1 MDKVPRTKDS
11 RADRAHGPA
20 VLTFTIASVDDLK
33 GRTAL
38 ITGGARR
45 LGRAIAVAMAER
57 RANVA
62 FTFLRSTDE
71 ATQTMAQ
78 IEHAGAHGLAVKC
91 DVRQAESVKQAVGTV
106 IQRFGAI
113 DLLVNNAGLFQTLN
127 FEEITPAQWDDMF
140 AVNVRG
146 PFLFS
151 QASIPALRNARGRI
165 INLGS
170 LGGQRPWA
178 THAHYCASKA
188 ALHML
193 TQVMAKALAPQIA
206 VNCVAPGMI
215 DSEEGPREISILDRF
230 AAKTPMGRNGSPQ
243 DVVNAVMYF
252 ATASHFITGQ
262 ILTVDGGLGLA

>member
-1 MDKVPRTKDS
+1 
-11 RADRAHGPA
+11 
-20 VLTFTIASVDDLK
+20 LQQVDDLK
-33 GRTAL
+33 GKTAL

-45 LGRAIAVAMAER
+45 LGRAIALALAER

-62 FTFLRSTDE
+62 FTFLRSADE
-71 ATQTMAQ
+71 ATQTAAQ
-78 IEHAGAHGLAVKC
+78 IEHAGAPCLALRCDARQEDNVKET
-91 DVRQAESVKQAVGTV
+91 VGAVV
-106 IQRFGAI
+106 QRFGAI
-113 DLLVNNAGLFQTLN
+113 DLLVNNAGVFQPAK
-127 FEEITPAQWDDMF
+127 FEEITIGEWDDIF
-140 AVNVRG
+140 AVNVRA

-151 QASIPALRNARGRI
+151 QAALPALRGTRGRI

-170 LGGQRPWA
+170 LGGQKPWA

-215 DSEEGPREISILDRF
+215 DSREGPQEISTLDRF
-230 AAKTPMGRNGSPQ
+230 AAKTPMGRNGVPQ